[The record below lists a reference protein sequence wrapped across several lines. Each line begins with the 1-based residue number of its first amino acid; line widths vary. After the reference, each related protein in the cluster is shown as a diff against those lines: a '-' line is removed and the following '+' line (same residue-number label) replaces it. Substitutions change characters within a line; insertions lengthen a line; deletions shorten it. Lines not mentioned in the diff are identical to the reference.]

1 MNKVGKNIRRV
12 SGWLLV
18 AVLVFVAGMSIYS
31 RVKLVDEIKAIKAAG
46 YYNPVP
52 TGDHSLN
59 MYRTGNENGAHTIVA
74 ISGCSDGSMSIT
86 WRPLTSAFSRC

>member
-52 TGDHSLN
+52 TGDHGFVKLS
-59 MYRTGNENGAHTIVA
+59 V
-74 ISGCSDGSMSIT
+74 
-86 WRPLTSAFSRC
+86 

>member
-31 RVKLVDEIKAIKAAG
+31 RV
-46 YYNPVP
+46 
-52 TGDHSLN
+52 
-59 MYRTGNENGAHTIVA
+59 
-74 ISGCSDGSMSIT
+74 
-86 WRPLTSAFSRC
+86 